1 MKLLHLI
8 SSLNCYETR
17 LPKPRSF
24 TKVTFIYRWGNTHIM
39 HFISPSYYVFN
50 QKLTTRQRPLWS
62 ITEKSTM
69 KLFILGTN
77 LSQARNVISDPV
89 PCSST
94 FTPRCETRFEIRS
107 AISQVGGSWNLMV
120 TCKMTS
126 IQPKLNLKNETRG
139 KGRISTRIVEI
150 KVNT

>member
-1 MKLLHLI
+1 MELLHLDI
-8 SSLNCYETR
+8 SSLNCHETR
-17 LPKPRSF
+17 FPKPRSF
-24 TKVTFIYRWGNTHIM
+24 HESNIYLQMREYSSTHIM
-39 HFISPSYYVFN
+39 HFISLSYYVFH
-50 QKLTTRQRPLWS
+50 QLLTMRQRPLWS
-62 ITEKSTM
+62 IKEKSNM

-126 IQPKLNLKNETRG
+126 IEPKLNLKNETR
-139 KGRISTRIVEI
+139 KR
-150 KVNT
+150 